1 MNKLYSD
8 DWMTIIQADENHLR
22 LVVRGEED
30 DYQASMLYN
39 KRELSKIATVFLK
52 FIGHHLTYSSAASLP
67 ERVSLSP
74 PKSAKPLQNPAKPLQ
89 NPAKPLQNPAKPL
102 QNPAKPLQNPAD
114 ELIRNL
120 TEVMK
125 MIKQAQRG

>member
-8 DWMTIIQADENHLR
+8 DWMTISQADENHLR

-39 KRELSKIATVFLK
+39 KRELSKVATVFLK
-52 FIGHHLTYSSAASLP
+52 FIGHHHLTHSSAASLP
-67 ERVSLSP
+67 ERVSLPP
-74 PKSAKPLQNPAKPLQ
+74 PKSP
-89 NPAKPLQNPAKPL
+89 KPL

>member
-8 DWMTIIQADENHLR
+8 DWMTISQADENHLR

-39 KRELSKIATVFLK
+39 KRELSKVATVFLK
-52 FIGHHLTYSSAASLP
+52 FIGHHHLTHSSAASLP
-67 ERVSLSP
+67 ERVSLPP
-74 PKSAKPLQNPAKPLQ
+74 PKSPKPLQNPAKPLQ
-89 NPAKPLQNPAKPL
+89 NPAN
-102 QNPAKPLQNPAD
+102 PLQNPAD

>member
-1 MNKLYSD
+1 MASWNSSMNKLYSD

-67 ERVSLSP
+67 EKVSLPP
-74 PKSAKPLQNPAKPLQ
+74 PKS
-89 NPAKPLQNPAKPL
+89 AKPL

>member
-8 DWMTIIQADENHLR
+8 DWMTISQADENHLR

-39 KRELSKIATVFLK
+39 KRELSKVATVFLK
-52 FIGHHLTYSSAASLP
+52 FIGHHHLTHSSAASLP
-67 ERVSLSP
+67 ETVSL
-74 PKSAKPLQNPAKPLQ
+74 PAKS
-89 NPAKPLQNPAKPL
+89 AKPL

>member
-8 DWMTIIQADENHLR
+8 DWMTISQADENHLR

-67 ERVSLSP
+67 ERVSLPP
-74 PKSAKPLQNPAKPLQ
+74 PKS
-89 NPAKPLQNPAKPL
+89 AKPL